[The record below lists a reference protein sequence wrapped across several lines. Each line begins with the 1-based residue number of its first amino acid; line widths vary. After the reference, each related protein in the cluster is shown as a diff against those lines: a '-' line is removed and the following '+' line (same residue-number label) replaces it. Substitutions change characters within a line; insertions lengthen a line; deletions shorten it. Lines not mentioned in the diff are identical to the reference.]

1 MTEMNKKDY
10 KPGYIFKCQIRYMRE
25 KMQAFQVNF
34 SKLFGFSFQSNYVA
48 TENVFNFYKSTTYP
62 QN

>member
-1 MTEMNKKDY
+1 
-10 KPGYIFKCQIRYMRE
+10 MRE

-34 SKLFGFSFQSNYVA
+34 SKLFGFSFQSKYLA
-48 TENVFNFYKSTTYP
+48 SENVFNFYKSTTYP